1 MTNREC
7 IKDATEAMRV
17 LRNHGSK
24 MSERQADSI
33 QRLISRLSI
42 YENKLVSI
50 HLIVEEIIR
59 NHVEGKE

>member
-24 MSERQADSI
+24 TAERQADSI
-33 QRLISRLSI
+33 QRLSSRLSI
-42 YENKLVSI
+42 YENKLISI
-50 HLIVEEIIR
+50 HLIAAEVIR